1 MTTRAWFQCSVAGVA
16 GDMLLGSLLDAGA
29 DIDAVR
35 EVLAALDVKGW
46 SLDAEPVLRGGM
58 AATRAVVEVEASSD
72 HRTWASIR
80 QLLSAAPLPARVRDR
95 ALAAFGALAAVEAAL
110 HRAAPEDV
118 HFHEVGA
125 LDAIVDVVGVCAALE
140 VLGVDDVACSPVA
153 TGHGTVGAAHGRLPV
168 PAPATAKLLEGV
180 PVVGVDVDVELATP
194 TGAALV
200 RTLASSFG
208 AMPPMTVAASGYGAG
223 TRELDGRPNVV
234 QVLIGSAGN
243 GVESLVLLEANVD
256 DVTGE
261 VLAHAVARLLD
272 VGALDAWATPIVMK
286 KGRPAHTVAA
296 LARPADAG
304 AVRACLAAETGTL
317 GVRASA
323 VERWAAARDVTTVD
337 VDGHAVRVKVSAG
350 RVKAEFDDAA
360 AAAAALGLPVR
371 EVVAQAEARYR
382 ASTGS

>member
-29 DIDAVR
+29 DIGAVR
-35 EVLAALDVKGW
+35 EVLGALDVKGW
-46 SLDAEPVLRGGM
+46 SLEAEPVLRGGI
-58 AATRAVVEVEASSD
+58 AATLAVVQVEDAA
-72 HRTWASIR
+72 HRRTWASIR
-80 QLLSAAPLPARVRDR
+80 ELLSEAPLPVRVRDR
-95 ALAAFGALAAVEAAL
+95 ALAAFGALATVEGAL
-110 HRAAPEDV
+110 HRVAPEDV

-125 LDAIVDVVGVCAALE
+125 VDAIVDVVGVCAALE
-140 VLGVDDVACSPVA
+140 VLGVDEVACSPVA

-168 PAPATAKLLEGV
+168 PAPATARLLEGV
-180 PVVGVDVDVELATP
+180 PVVGVDVAVELATP

-208 AMPPMTVAASGYGAG
+208 ATPPMTVAASGYGAG
-223 TRELDGRPNVV
+223 TRELEGRPNVV
-234 QVLIGSAGN
+234 QVLVGSAGD

-261 VLAHAVARLLD
+261 VLAHAVARLLE
-272 VGALDAWATPIVMK
+272 VGAVDAWATPIVMK

-304 AVRACLAAETGTL
+304 AVRSCLAAETGSL
-317 GVRASA
+317 GVRMSA
-323 VERWAAARDVTTVD
+323 VERWAAPREVTTVD

-350 RVKAEFDDAA
+350 RAKAEFDDAA
-360 AAAAALGLPVR
+360 AAAAALGRPVR
-371 EVVAQAEARYR
+371 DVLAEAERRYR
-382 ASTGS
+382 STTGS